1 MLIAKLTQSLHK
13 CLRCGHDAALTLNR
27 FNHNGAGVI
36 VNHRFHCVQII
47 ERHMDD
53 IRRFRPEPI
62 RIFWL
67 SADRDG
73 KQRPAMKGVMKGD
86 NLTFEW
92 AVTLTGVVARQLKG
106 GFVGFGPGVSE
117 EDPLSKGRLN

>member
-1 MLIAKLTQSLHK
+1 M
-13 CLRCGHDAALTLNR
+13 N
-27 FNHNGAGVI
+27 
-36 VNHRFHCVQII
+36 
-47 ERHMDD
+47 D

-92 AVTLTGVVARQLKG
+92 AVTFAGVVARQLKG
-106 GFVGFGPGVSE
+106 GLVGFGPGVSE
-117 EDPLSKGRLN
+117 EDPLGKGRLN